1 MVKLVSYNVKGLNSN
16 KKRVLALKQFRES
29 EADIILVQE
38 THFKRG
44 GSFTFASKHFPVHY
58 TASCPTGKGGVA
70 ILFKRDMNIEV
81 LSTKLDPKGRYI
93 ILKCKMGDL
102 TFVLINL
109 YAPNERQVA
118 FISKVLAFWQDMD
131 CAAVIVGGDFNVI
144 HSPGLDWLSPN
155 KLAPSAA
162 TINLAKSFRK
172 LIRSYHLL
180 DAVRIALSN
189 QKRFTFYSPVH
200 QTHTRIDHFLVSAPI
215 LRCMITAEIHDITWS
230 DHAPIS
236 LQITTSLLK
245 KKTFHWRLNES
256 LLLNEDTKLE
266 LQSSLREFF
275 ELNEGSV
282 DKLSILWEAHKAYIR
297 GQCIALGSNKKKQRL
312 LRSAALTSGIRR
324 VELEYAQTPSLHL
337 LKRLLEMRNELK
349 DIQLAQANKSLLWSR
364 QYYYEKA
371 NKPLTPMAKMLRG
384 HTSAPIP
391 DKIVT
396 PGGKTLYDP
405 QHIADEFSKFYKDLY
420 SCLDRGRHPA
430 FDANKLDQFLSRCR
444 LPKLQKGDQDLLNA
458 PITLAEL
465 LEAIKAI
472 PLHKAPGPD
481 GLPNVYYKTFQDI
494 LAPYMVRLF
503 NNLMNGLDC
512 PQYFGHS
519 FISVILKSGKDE
531 TACGSYRPIA
541 LLNTDY
547 KVFTKI
553 LATRLA
559 SILPDLI
566 DKDQVGFTYFR
577 QAGDNT
583 RRTIS
588 LIDSVNHT
596 KTPALLLSLDAEKA
610 FDRLSWPYMFSL
622 LKHLGFSGSFATAL
636 SLLYSAP
643 TAQIKLPSVASD
655 PFQIINGTRQGCPL
669 SPLLFVLCIEPLAS
683 AIRESPDVM
692 GICVGSK
699 QFKLSLFADDI
710 LLTLTNPLTTLPC
723 LHRILVEFGALS
735 GYKVNSSKTEALPIN
750 ISLEMASIIKASFPY
765 RWCPSSIKYL
775 GIHLTSTYDSLYS
788 VNYIPLLAEVRRLLK
803 TWSPL
808 KLSLLGR
815 ICSISMSI
823 LPKLL
828 YLFET
833 LPVKVPFTTLTAL
846 QKDILHYIW
855 LNKSSRIPRSVM
867 LTRREHG
874 GLGVPDITKYYLAAH
889 LRHVISW
896 TQLHAFSKWMQIE
909 KLWLAPVHPCSL
921 LWSSRLP
928 DTVNP
933 LLRTMHFTKNIW
945 HYCSSKFPLT
955 TNPSSLV
962 NVIFNPL
969 IPNSSSS
976 LVVKG
981 WSDGNIFQL
990 RHLLDPISKT
1000 FVSAD
1005 QLSQRVNLTPA
1016 LRFNFHQIKHYAKSL
1031 GNSDFTSSP
1040 TPFESLCNNG
1050 PTQTHLISS
1059 IYKILCA
1066 FPADTLPSHRY
1077 MEYWSRA
1084 LSMDITAPMWSKI
1097 WQSIAKSTQCSIHK
1111 ENHYKILLL
1120 WYRTPDKLHRWFP
1133 NTSPTCWR
1141 CKDKL
1146 IQFLKENLCP
1156 QEGTVQSNEV
1166 TEKPEEELSEDSQE
1180 LEDSAKRPPEFENQ
1194 DDIHFLEKQQ
1204 ESIKN
1209 HDTVI
1214 EKELSMLE
1222 LPVCSID
1229 TDITE
1234 HGLEILDHVSE
1245 VVDCGLQNVDSE
1257 QNNVE
1262 SESQIVDV
1270 TFQAVDNGSPLG
1282 GISSYEPCGLD
1293 VGENKTSTTGDCEK
1307 GHHDLETFS
1316 PNCQAGDVT
1325 NDITKATNNGAI
1337 QLDVDQPPGE
1347 NTTTDN
1353 TPEMPNVL
1361 NNSNIALEP
1370 IEEYKSLVVE
1380 NSPSADD
1387 NLRTNSSQTI
1397 SGKQMK
1403 RNASDQQEKDD
1414 IHNKK
1419 KAVEASS
1426 LNNHSSSLS
1435 EMNHEAIIVVENNH
1449 GGVDKKPMSP
1459 CNENSEILSLEKTK
1473 ADMLN
1478 NPTEIEKT
1486 HSLHDKDYIP
1496 NSRELSQVCED
1507 PDTIRGAELLR
1518 AQSVDLD
1525 QTKGASCSLWLMGST
1540 NFCERSTE
1548 SKMVKKKFKAGAKD
1562 ATKNAG
1568 NEAEAVDVNERY
1580 PPEEEKRIKRQN
1592 SSDTTTTKDSKK
1604 APKLTH
1610 CIQAEMFPDSSGN
1623 LKLFCQ
1629 FGEIHAD
1636 STITWTKDSKLLA
1649 RMHRTPN
1656 DDSPVSLA
1664 IVQTTKKDQGVYHC
1678 MLKNMHGKVT
1688 TDFHLTAEVL
1698 EQLARYQDSEGGEEI
1713 EFNQLLFREDFITDM
1728 YFGGNLHG
1736 RIATEELHFGEGVH
1750 RKAFRSKVMC
1760 GLLPVFNPGHLC
1772 VLKVHNAIAYG
1783 TKTNDELVQKNYKLA
1798 VQECYVQN
1806 TAREYAKI
1814 YAAEAE
1820 QLEDFGRVPEVI
1832 PIFLIHR
1839 PANNIP
1845 YATVEEELLGDFVKY
1860 SIKDGKEINVMR
1872 KESEAGQKCCT
1883 FQHWVYERTNGNL
1896 LVTDMQGV
1904 GMKLT
1909 DIGIATL
1916 SKGYRGFKGNCS
1928 VSFIDQF
1935 KALHQ
1940 CNKYCEILGLQSLK
1954 PANPKAKKP
1963 TPTKEKAQP
1972 IPTTSRKSRNC
1983 TKPKTKT

>member
-1 MVKLVSYNVKGLNSN
+1 MEEDSSRTQVNDVNIPNNDSAPDPYVTVRGLAFLHIPAMSDQSSGDETNLDLDEDDQYDSPFFTGEALFILEEVDLDEEHS
-16 KKRVLALKQFRES
+16 KFVLCPVTPFRS
-29 EADIILVQE
+29 EATGAIEDPNGFERGSPELPDSSE
-38 THFKRG
+38 TFRCHTSNADHLYCMWHGSKYCCRVSEPDGDVKR
-44 GSFTFASKHFPVHY
+44 TKEEE
-58 TASCPTGKGGVA
+58 
-70 ILFKRDMNIEV
+70 LFDDCLNYLECSDVM
-81 LSTKLDPKGRYI
+81 TD
-93 ILKCKMGDL
+93 
-102 TFVLINL
+102 
-109 YAPNERQVA
+109 YANG
-118 FISKVLAFWQDMD
+118 I
-131 CAAVIVGGDFNVI
+131 
-144 HSPGLDWLSPN
+144 WLS
-155 KLAPSAA
+155 A
-162 TINLAKSFRK
+162 
-172 LIRSYHLL
+172 LL
-180 DAVRIALSN
+180 GNEQVFLLETDQDDETKVNQDCLKENDVLLSD
-189 QKRFTFYSPVH
+189 VAC
-200 QTHTRIDHFLVSAPI
+200 V
-215 LRCMITAEIHDITWS
+215 
-230 DHAPIS
+230 
-236 LQITTSLLK
+236 
-245 KKTFHWRLNES
+245 
-256 LLLNEDTKLE
+256 
-266 LQSSLREFF
+266 
-275 ELNEGSV
+275 NEGS
-282 DKLSILWEAHKAYIR
+282 DNTPAMDD
-297 GQCIALGSNKKKQRL
+297 
-312 LRSAALTSGIRR
+312 LTSFCVSQSEPPA
-324 VELEYAQTPSLHL
+324 VEEKEDIPRDCLVTDLDPEMVITVGHQQDNTSSS
-337 LKRLLEMRNELK
+337 KRKE
-349 DIQLAQANKSLLWSR
+349 
-364 QYYYEKA
+364 
-371 NKPLTPMAKMLRG
+371 
-384 HTSAPIP
+384 
-391 DKIVT
+391 
-396 PGGKTLYDP
+396 
-405 QHIADEFSKFYKDLY
+405 
-420 SCLDRGRHPA
+420 
-430 FDANKLDQFLSRCR
+430 RCR
-444 LPKLQKGDQDLLNA
+444 LSSASSAIQDDKAGIEVENGQGEDQSEEYIKPCSPYRELYLLSGLEGTMTGLITMTDESLPSPVGCDCPEENKQEVSKPETKEDVIDKECPEMPAEEEVLPLSLEVIPYQITEQDL
-458 PITLAEL
+458 
-465 LEAIKAI
+465 
-472 PLHKAPGPD
+472 
-481 GLPNVYYKTFQDI
+481 KTE
-494 LAPYMVRLF
+494 Y
-503 NNLMNGLDC
+503 NGEN
-512 PQYFGHS
+512 Q
-519 FISVILKSGKDE
+519 VQE
-531 TACGSYRPIA
+531 E
-541 LLNTDY
+541 
-547 KVFTKI
+547 
-553 LATRLA
+553 
-559 SILPDLI
+559 
-566 DKDQVGFTYFR
+566 QVGDT
-577 QAGDNT
+577 
-583 RRTIS
+583 
-588 LIDSVNHT
+588 
-596 KTPALLLSLDAEKA
+596 
-610 FDRLSWPYMFSL
+610 
-622 LKHLGFSGSFATAL
+622 
-636 SLLYSAP
+636 
-643 TAQIKLPSVASD
+643 
-655 PFQIINGTRQGCPL
+655 
-669 SPLLFVLCIEPLAS
+669 
-683 AIRESPDVM
+683 
-692 GICVGSK
+692 
-699 QFKLSLFADDI
+699 
-710 LLTLTNPLTTLPC
+710 
-723 LHRILVEFGALS
+723 S
-735 GYKVNSSKTEALPIN
+735 GYP
-750 ISLEMASIIKASFPY
+750 
-765 RWCPSSIKYL
+765 
-775 GIHLTSTYDSLYS
+775 D
-788 VNYIPLLAEVRRLLK
+788 LLAEQEGMGCL
-803 TWSPL
+803 
-808 KLSLLGR
+808 
-815 ICSISMSI
+815 C
-823 LPKLL
+823 
-828 YLFET
+828 
-833 LPVKVPFTTLTAL
+833 
-846 QKDILHYIW
+846 
-855 LNKSSRIPRSVM
+855 
-867 LTRREHG
+867 
-874 GLGVPDITKYYLAAH
+874 
-889 LRHVISW
+889 
-896 TQLHAFSKWMQIE
+896 
-909 KLWLAPVHPCSL
+909 
-921 LWSSRLP
+921 
-928 DTVNP
+928 
-933 LLRTMHFTKNIW
+933 
-945 HYCSSKFPLT
+945 T
-955 TNPSSLV
+955 TNSV
-962 NVIFNPL
+962 EEVHN
-969 IPNSSSS
+969 
-976 LVVKG
+976 
-981 WSDGNIFQL
+981 Q
-990 RHLLDPISKT
+990 
-1000 FVSAD
+1000 
-1005 QLSQRVNLTPA
+1005 
-1016 LRFNFHQIKHYAKSL
+1016 
-1031 GNSDFTSSP
+1031 
-1040 TPFESLCNNG
+1040 
-1050 PTQTHLISS
+1050 
-1059 IYKILCA
+1059 
-1066 FPADTLPSHRY
+1066 
-1077 MEYWSRA
+1077 
-1084 LSMDITAPMWSKI
+1084 
-1097 WQSIAKSTQCSIHK
+1097 
-1111 ENHYKILLL
+1111 
-1120 WYRTPDKLHRWFP
+1120 
-1133 NTSPTCWR
+1133 
-1141 CKDKL
+1141 L